1 MSPDLLF
8 ILSLALKMA
17 VTAVFVVAASV
28 MAERSGPL
36 IGAMIATLPIAAGPS
51 YVFLALDH
59 DAQFIAQ
66 STISSLASH
75 AATGLLD
82 ITYVLLAQRHSLA
95 VSLGGALAAWIA
107 SAVAVRSVAWNV
119 WTAIALNIV
128 TYTMCVTVAERYL
141 HVKMPLITR
150 RWFDVP
156 LRALLVACLVG
167 TVVTLGANVGP
178 RVTGIFAVF
187 PIVMVSLML
196 IMHPR
201 IGGPANAA
209 LLANTMVG
217 LVGFGLCVLTLHVA
231 AVPLGAPLALTAALA
246 VSIIANITI
255 WLFRRHG
262 HARRMAALE

>member
-8 ILSLALKMA
+8 LLSLALKMA
-17 VTAVFVVAASV
+17 VTAVFVVAASLI
-28 MAERSGPL
+28 AERSGPL

-59 DAQFIAQ
+59 DAQFIAD
-66 STISSLASH
+66 STVTSLASH
-75 AATGLLD
+75 AATGILGT
-82 ITYVLLAQRHSLA
+82 TYVLLAQRRSLV

-107 SAVAVRSVAWNV
+107 SAVTIRAVPWNV
-119 WTAIALNIV
+119 WTAIALNV
-128 TYTMCVTVAERYL
+128 VVYTVCVTVRYL
-141 HVKMPLITR
+141 HVKMPIITR

-156 LRALLVACLVG
+156 LRALLVSCLVG

-209 LLANTMVG
+209 LLANTMWG
-217 LVGFGLCVLTLHVA
+217 LVGFGLCVLSLHVT
-231 AVPLGAPLALTAALA
+231 AVPFGSPLALAFALL
-246 VSIIANITI
+246 VSIVANITI
-255 WLFRRHG
+255 WWFRRHG
-262 HARRMAALE
+262 HAKRMAALE